1 MVHMFI
7 HPAFDAHLY
16 YLSSVVESCI
26 YYIAWVSQ
34 DPMNHSVG
42 QRGWARIESF
52 PYRNRPMHLL
62 TSCRPYKSC
71 LAQAFLTHCHFA
83 SRRFNVF
90 LCRPTTCIPFHHMWK
105 KNFADHL

>member
-7 HPAFDAHLY
+7 HPAFGAHLY

-62 TSCRPYKSC
+62 TSCSPKVTSGSGIPYALS
-71 LAQAFLTHCHFA
+71 F
-83 SRRFNVF
+83 
-90 LCRPTTCIPFHHMWK
+90 CIPT
-105 KNFADHL
+105 L